1 MEYAGD
7 LGGLIEIVVIF
18 GGLVTGFLI
27 ERKFMATLAT
37 ATYQVQQYTKD
48 KSTFTNAEKPPGNE
62 SVSSSSSSVI
72 SRTNTVM
79 PGKSF
84 KMDSDTPALQSSPFG
99 KL

>member
-7 LGGLIEIVVIF
+7 LGGLIEIVVLF
-18 GGLVTGFLI
+18 GGLITGFLI

-37 ATYQVQQYTKD
+37 ATYQIQQYTKD
-48 KSTFTNAEKPPGNE
+48 KSTFKNPEKAFGNE
-62 SVSSSSSSVI
+62 SVSSMSSSSVI

-79 PGKSF
+79 PNKSF
-84 KMDSDTPALQSSPFG
+84 KMDKESPESSPFG